1 MAQNQNQTHDIT
13 QNDTLELDLFE
24 QFDEHEQ
31 FDEQPHDEQ
40 PQSSQSQHLDVSLT
54 TSKPQQAGG
63 FIELWLIDFNLP
75 SKYIAKLSTK
85 AEKIDDKTYKIE
97 TLINSYLARR
107 IENIRRVAY
116 SQIGRYFA
124 NTSIGWV
131 AVNDK
136 GVQIARELN
145 ENISKALK
153 EIVEK
158 KQITIRDQ
166 TYEIPEELV
175 KRIQNIISRY
185 YVKSIRIL
193 LEYEDAK
200 YIIENV
206 IQELKEGLEELQDK
220 IEKAKEEKKKA
231 LAKVYEYD
239 VKYQEMLLQS
249 FEEFYAK
256 KFQTPQ
262 TTQ

>member
-1 MAQNQNQTHDIT
+1 MAQNQTQTHDIT

-24 QFDEHEQ
+24 QFDEH
-31 FDEQPHDEQ
+31 DQPQ
-40 PQSSQSQHLDVSLT
+40 SQSSQSQHLDVSTT
-54 TSKPQQAGG
+54 TSKPQQASG
-63 FIELWLIDFNLP
+63 FVELWLVDFNLP
-75 SKYIAKLSTK
+75 SKYVAKLSTK

-97 TLINSYLARR
+97 TIINSYLARK

-116 SQIGRYFA
+116 EQVGRYFA
-124 NTSIGWV
+124 NTSIGWI

-166 TYEIPEELV
+166 TYDIPEELV
-175 KRIQNIISRY
+175 KRIQEISNRY
-185 YVKSIRIL
+185 YVKAIRIL

-200 YIIENV
+200 YLIEN
-206 IQELKEGLEELQDK
+206 IINQLKEGVEELREK

-239 VKYQEMLLQS
+239 ASYQEMLLQS

-256 KFQTPQ
+256 KFTSQ
-262 TTQ
+262 

>member
-1 MAQNQNQTHDIT
+1 MAQNQTQT
-13 QNDTLELDLFE
+13 QNEEISEDLELDLFN
-24 QFDEHEQ
+24 EQ
-31 FDEQPHDEQ
+31 FDEQPQ
-40 PQSSQSQHLDVSLT
+40 SQSQQSLNVSLT

-75 SKYIAKLSTK
+75 SKYVAKLSTK
-85 AEKIDDKTYKIE
+85 SEKVDDRTYKIE
-97 TLINSYLARR
+97 TLINSYLARK

-116 SQIGRYFA
+116 SQIGRYFVS
-124 NTSIGWV
+124 TSIGWV
-131 AVNDK
+131 AVNEK
-136 GVQIARELN
+136 GVRIIKELN
-145 ENISKALK
+145 ATINSALR
-153 EIVEK
+153 EIIEK
-158 KQITIRDQ
+158 KQIKIRDQ
-166 TYEIPEELV
+166 TYDIPEELV
-175 KRIQNIISRY
+175 KRIQNIISKY
-185 YVKSIRIL
+185 YVRSIRIM

-206 IQELKEGLEELQDK
+206 IQELKEGLEELQEK

-262 TTQ
+262 TSQ

>member
-1 MAQNQNQTHDIT
+1 MAQNQTQT
-13 QNDTLELDLFE
+13 QNEEKLEDLDLELDLL
-24 QFDEHEQ
+24 QFDDQ
-31 FDEQPHDEQ
+31 S
-40 PQSSQSQHLDVSLT
+40 QSSQSQQSLDVS
-54 TSKPQQAGG
+54 TSKPQQVGQAG
-63 FIELWLIDFNLP
+63 FIELWLVDFNLP

-85 AEKIDDKTYKIE
+85 SEKVDDKTYKIE
-97 TLINSYLARR
+97 TLVNSYLARK

-116 SQIGRYFA
+116 SQIGRYFVSS
-124 NTSIGWV
+124 SIGWV
-131 AVNDK
+131 AVNEK

-166 TYEIPEELV
+166 TYDIPEELV
-175 KRIQNIISRY
+175 KRIQNIISKY
-185 YVKSIRIL
+185 YVKSIRIM

-200 YIIENV
+200 YILENA

-239 VKYQEMLLQS
+239 ASYQEMLLQS

-262 TTQ
+262 ATQ